1 MRESRPGPRSS
12 DDELREYVAQF
23 GDAFHPEHHRDSTAR
38 KIGWRFDPAF
48 PTENLRNALC
58 DAEWWKGEETYSP
71 DYFRTMREEFAAS
84 APHFPENYPPLIILV
99 EPTRMRI
106 GDGFHRGFLCRAF
119 HIPTFPA
126 VVGRYLKDSDV
137 PIC

>member
-12 DDELREYVAQF
+12 DDELREYVSQF
-23 GDAFHPEHHRDSTAR
+23 GDA
-38 KIGWRFDPAF
+38 
-48 PTENLRNALC
+48 
-58 DAEWWKGEETYSP
+58 YSP
-71 DYFRTMREEFAAS
+71 DYFRTMRDEFAYS
-84 APHFPENYPPLIILV
+84 RPDFPEDFPPLIILV
-99 EPTRMRI
+99 EPSRMRI